1 MTDLTQRLSFTSDGR
16 KIAVDSFGAGEERRP
31 AVLMLHGADGLGNTR
46 EYVQGARAIAAA
58 GYRVYLIHYL
68 DRTQERRASFATLFQ
83 NFMPW
88 VETVRD
94 AVAFVAGRAEVDPGR
109 IGIVGI
115 SLGAALGMAVASAD
129 RRIRVLVDYFGPL
142 PQGAIAPEARLP
154 PTLILHGA
162 VDPIVPVANA
172 YAIETLLKRTGTPYE
187 LQIYP
192 GQGHG
197 FFGDAQADATRRAVA
212 FLGRHLGAPR
222 GFTGNTPLPAGG

>member
-1 MTDLTQRLSFTSDGR
+1 MTDLTQRLSFTSGGQR
-16 KIAVDSFGAGEERRP
+16 IAVESFGAGEERRP
-31 AVLMLHGADGLGNTR
+31 ALLMLHGADGLSNNR
-46 EYVQGARAIAAA
+46 QYVQGARAIAAA

-68 DRTQERRASFATLFQ
+68 DRTRERRASFATLFQ
-83 NFMPW
+83 NFLPW
-88 VETVRD
+88 LETVRD

-109 IGIVGI
+109 IGVVGV
-115 SLGAALGMAVASAD
+115 SLGAALGMAVASTD

-187 LQIYP
+187 MQLYP

-197 FFGDAQADATRRAVA
+197 FVGDAHADATRRAIA
-212 FLGRHLGAPR
+212 FLERHLGAPR
-222 GFTGNTPLPAGG
+222 GLTGNRPLPAGG